1 MLMDHLPPTKQDER
15 LSLIHIPLSL
25 YSQFLQ
31 PILRVLLPPSLSTGA
46 LLDDGLSGLTLEQ
59 RHGFL
64 NISVT
69 PLECSVVCHD
79 AWAKALFEPIIQK
92 LPRDTAKTVSISKES
107 YVALRVSSPGM
118 EAGSRVVDLT
128 SPLALAGIPIFFITT
143 YYSDFIIVPSKDR
156 QSVVH
161 ALLSRGFE
169 CPEDSNSSFVSP
181 GALSHARGLSQ
192 ESDVPPSTPP
202 PSTVAE
208 LQGSSPSSPPFSS
221 RFCHVP
227 MLMGVAV
234 VRTFKLLKKHNV
246 LPNVE
251 PDLRL
256 IHCSGKDLSL
266 NDDYSGHE
274 RSYAANG
281 GGRRK
286 SWVDKVD
293 TKFYTS
299 LIAALVRQPRFLSVT
314 LTEEDEPSLLLD
326 KCLLETFGDS
336 LIGPTEA
343 DLTPILLDL
352 VDLPFEATGIVAGV
366 AGKLVQEMLFEQNA
380 ELSYLSTAKTGAV
393 ILSSEHA
400 DKAVDTLSP
409 LLVKQG

>member
-1 MLMDHLPPTKQDER
+1 M
-15 LSLIHIPLSL
+15 
-25 YSQFLQ
+25 
-31 PILRVLLPPSLSTGA
+31 
-46 LLDDGLSGLTLEQ
+46 
-59 RHGFL
+59 
-64 NISVT
+64 
-69 PLECSVVCHD
+69 
-79 AWAKALFEPIIQK
+79 
-92 LPRDTAKTVSISKES
+92 
-107 YVALRVSSPGM
+107 
-118 EAGSRVVDLT
+118 
-128 SPLALAGIPIFFITT
+128 
-143 YYSDFIIVPSKDR
+143 
-156 QSVVH
+156 
-161 ALLSRGFE
+161 
-169 CPEDSNSSFVSP
+169 
-181 GALSHARGLSQ
+181 
-192 ESDVPPSTPP
+192 
-202 PSTVAE
+202 
-208 LQGSSPSSPPFSS
+208 
-221 RFCHVP
+221 
-227 MLMGVAV
+227 
-234 VRTFKLLKKHNV
+234 RTFKLLKKHNV

-256 IHCSGKDLSL
+256 IHCSGKDHSL

-274 RSYAANG
+274 RSYAVN

-326 KCLLETFGDS
+326 RCLLDTFGDS

-343 DLTPILLDL
+343 DLTPIFLDL

-380 ELSYLSTAKTGAV
+380 ELSYLSTAKNGAV

-409 LLVKQG
+409 LLIKQG

>member
-1 MLMDHLPPTKQDER
+1 M
-15 LSLIHIPLSL
+15 
-25 YSQFLQ
+25 
-31 PILRVLLPPSLSTGA
+31 
-46 LLDDGLSGLTLEQ
+46 
-59 RHGFL
+59 
-64 NISVT
+64 
-69 PLECSVVCHD
+69 CHD
-79 AWAKALFEPIIQK
+79 SWAKSIFDPIIQK
-92 LPRDTAKTVSISKES
+92 LPKDTAKTVSISKES
-107 YVALRVSSPGM
+107 YVVLRVSSPGM

-143 YYSDFIIVPSKDR
+143 YYSDFILVPSKDR

-169 CPEDSNSSFVSP
+169 CPEDSDSSFVSSS
-181 GALSHARGLSQ
+181 ALSHSRGTSQ
-192 ESDVPPSTPP
+192 ESDAPPSTPP

-208 LQGSSPSSPPFSS
+208 LQGSSHRLAPSLLYST
-221 RFCHVP
+221 
-227 MLMGVAV
+227 LMEFP

-251 PDLRL
+251 PDMRL

-274 RSYAANG
+274 RSYPAN

-326 KCLLETFGDS
+326 KCLLDSFGDS

-343 DLTPILLDL
+343 DLTPIFLDL

-393 ILSSEHA
+393 ILSSEHG
-400 DKAVDTLSP
+400 DKAVDTLST